1 MCHGKGLNNK
11 INNIHERALRVI
23 YQDKKSIFQ
32 TLLKREKSKSVHVKN
47 LPHLAA
53 ELSKIKNNLS
63 WKKFLFFKKMELT
76 IWGVV
81 II

>member
-1 MCHGKGLNNK
+1 MLFKSFIISQFNYCPIVWMCHGKGLNNK
-11 INNIHERALRVI
+11 INNIQERALRVI

-63 WKKFLFFKKMELT
+63 
-76 IWGVV
+76 
-81 II
+81 